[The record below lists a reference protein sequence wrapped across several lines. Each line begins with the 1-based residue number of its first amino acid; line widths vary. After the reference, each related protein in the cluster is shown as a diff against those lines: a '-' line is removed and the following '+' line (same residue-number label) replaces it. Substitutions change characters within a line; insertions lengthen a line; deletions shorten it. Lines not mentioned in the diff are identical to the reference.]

1 MEEHINMAP
10 YIAFEDLIF
19 EMHLDGIK
27 NQKRVKK
34 CCCHKDIIIIIIKLS
49 QVDTTWKCTKRNEPP
64 ISCNFFNLTQTK
76 TCYFNIQKLT
86 RVLKVR

>member
-1 MEEHINMAP
+1 MEEHINMAS

-34 CCCHKDIIIIIIKLS
+34 CCCYKDIIIHHHQTISGRHNVEMYKE
-49 QVDTTWKCTKRNEPP
+49 KRT
-64 ISCNFFNLTQTK
+64 SNFL
-76 TCYFNIQKLT
+76 
-86 RVLKVR
+86 